1 LNAAQQT
8 RQQQDRR
15 RLGGIQEQMLGFQRD
30 AAQRENDIAKLPM
43 QSMVKPEFMDNRD
56 VGQPGE
62 AAPTFDQEGYLQ
74 RLRQIAGPVRAM
86 QERMALT
93 PKPQREVVS
102 DNQRIVQFD
111 LLTGRPTTLVD
122 SRPEAP
128 KLSTDYNTW
137 LQEREKG
144 RTTLDYPAWSRSTKQ
159 PATNVNVGT
168 QRQENAFTAAQGK
181 EFSEL
186 MGQINRES
194 FAAPSQIRKLE
205 RMTQLLEG
213 VDGGRLAP
221 AGLEVASM
229 ANSLGIKIDPKL
241 GNKEASQALAREI
254 AGGFRQPGTGPMT
267 DKDFDNFLLQV
278 PDLSKTAE
286 GRKQITQ
293 TMRNAANRNIKLG
306 ELARAYVQRNGQLDN
321 GFMNEAAQFIAE
333 NPVVG
338 DMNAWKVQR

>member
-1 LNAAQQT
+1 
-8 RQQQDRR
+8 
-15 RLGGIQEQMLGFQRD
+15 
-30 AAQRENDIAKLPM
+30 
-43 QSMVKPEFMDNRD
+43 
-56 VGQPGE
+56 
-62 AAPTFDQEGYLQ
+62 
-74 RLRQIAGPVRAM
+74 
-86 QERMALT
+86 
-93 PKPQREVVS
+93 
-102 DNQRIVQFD
+102 
-111 LLTGRPTTLVD
+111 
-122 SRPEAP
+122 
-128 KLSTDYNTW
+128 
-137 LQEREKG
+137 
-144 RTTLDYPAWSRSTKQ
+144 
-159 PATNVNVGT
+159 
-168 QRQENAFTAAQGK
+168 
-181 EFSEL
+181 